1 MEHTKTIKCDSK
13 IIKDKLVSQ
22 MKAKGITKIKDVP
35 IERFVQLFKLTNTY
49 LSDRVQHKDNI
60 YMRQVMCDLK

>member
-1 MEHTKTIKCDSK
+1 M
-13 IIKDKLVSQ
+13 KDKLVSQ